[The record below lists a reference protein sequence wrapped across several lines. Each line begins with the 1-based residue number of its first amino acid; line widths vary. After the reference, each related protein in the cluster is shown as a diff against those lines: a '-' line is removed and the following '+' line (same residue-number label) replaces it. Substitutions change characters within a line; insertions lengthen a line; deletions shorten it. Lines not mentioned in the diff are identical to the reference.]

1 MLAGLLAIRIQWCGS
16 LRLITPATERETRW
30 MNGIHE
36 KMRARGKAV
45 MAGRQKRT

>member
-1 MLAGLLAIRIQWCGS
+1 MLVGLLAIRIRWSGYLQ
-16 LRLITPATERETRW
+16 LITPATERETRW